1 MSLTERSRVA
11 LYQGLITVIDDEQAV
26 EEMMS
31 YFPARDVE
39 EPVTKEFLRA
49 ELGDVRVEMAGLGAG
64 LRGEMAALGSALRSE
79 IAAGDA
85 GLRDEMAALGS
96 DLRGE
101 MAAMDASL
109 RSSIASMGS
118 DLRSEIAAGDAGL
131 RNEMATLG
139 RDLRTEIHRMVVINV
154 ASLAAFAG
162 VVIAAVRL

>member
-49 ELGDVRVEMAGLGAG
+49 ELAD
-64 LRGEMAALGSALRSE
+64 LRGGMAALGADLRSEMTALGVDLRSEMTALGVDLRKE

-85 GLRDEMAALGS
+85 GLRDEMA
-96 DLRGE
+96 
-101 MAAMDASL
+101 
-109 RSSIASMGS
+109 
-118 DLRSEIAAGDAGL
+118 
-131 RNEMATLG
+131 TLG
-139 RDLRTEIHRMVVINV
+139 RELRADIHRMAAINV

>member
-1 MSLTERSRVA
+1 MSLTERSRAA

-49 ELGDVRVEMAGLGAG
+49 ELADLRSEMAELGSE
-64 LRGEMAALGSALRSE
+64 LRSEMAVLGVDLRRE

-85 GLRDEMAALGS
+85 GLRDEMA
-96 DLRGE
+96 
-101 MAAMDASL
+101 
-109 RSSIASMGS
+109 
-118 DLRSEIAAGDAGL
+118 
-131 RNEMATLG
+131 TLG
-139 RDLRTEIHRMVVINV
+139 RELRADIHRMAAINV

>member
-1 MSLTERSRVA
+1 MSLTERSRAA

-49 ELGDVRVEMAGLGAG
+49 EMADLRAELRAEMASQLSG
-64 LRGEMAALGSALRSE
+64 LRGEMAALGSDLRGE

-85 GLRDEMAALGS
+85 GLRDEIS
-96 DLRGE
+96 
-101 MAAMDASL
+101 
-109 RSSIASMGS
+109 
-118 DLRSEIAAGDAGL
+118 
-131 RNEMATLG
+131 TLG
-139 RDLRTEIHRMVVINV
+139 RDLRADIHRMAAINV

>member
-1 MSLTERSRVA
+1 MDRVTDRTQPSC

-49 ELGDVRVEMAGLGAG
+49 ELAD
-64 LRGEMAALGSALRSE
+64 LRGGMAALGADLRSEMTALGVDLRKE

-85 GLRDEMAALGS
+85 GLRDEMA
-96 DLRGE
+96 
-101 MAAMDASL
+101 
-109 RSSIASMGS
+109 
-118 DLRSEIAAGDAGL
+118 
-131 RNEMATLG
+131 TLG
-139 RDLRTEIHRMVVINV
+139 RELRADIHRMAAINV

>member
-64 LRGEMAALGSALRSE
+64 LRGEMAALGS
-79 IAAGDA
+79 
-85 GLRDEMAALGS
+85 
-96 DLRGE
+96 
-101 MAAMDASL
+101 
-109 RSSIASMGS
+109 

-139 RDLRTEIHRMVVINV
+139 RDLRTEIHRMVAINV